1 MDSENLKNQKG
12 NIQFY
17 WITILIGMPIFF
29 IMYRI
34 LNFNG
39 LYGQDAHEYYRY
51 SLALANFL
59 TGGPDTEPFFWP
71 VLYPAIGAILSIVF
85 PNILSL
91 QILSLLSGAWTY
103 INFCRILN
111 LLYPEGTM
119 RQRYAFLYLFCSP
132 FFIRAFSIGMSD
144 ILAMAFLTASW
155 LRYLEWN
162 SRKEM
167 HLLLISICFGLFAI
181 QTRYVS
187 IILLIP
193 IIPGILTT
201 IKERSTNSLIILFGI
216 ILAITPS
223 IIFRSFDFESI
234 ISHPW
239 LSTWNPLNLFKHSF
253 ETPEGIFNY
262 TFLNIAYILAVIF
275 HPGFMFSG
283 LILLIFNFKT
293 NLSKL
298 KWWILSLGLYL
309 IFLGG
314 IPFQNL
320 RFLLLAFPIVL
331 ILFYPGYEEMMRKV
345 IFKRYKIIL
354 FVLFIL
360 IQFALAIRA
369 IEPLYLYQQE
379 EIAISNELKKY
390 PNSTIY
396 CFGINGALKT
406 YDVPQEVINLWSVT
420 NPLLPSGA
428 LFLYNQV
435 RFEKQYKITPP
446 GKIYQKMRGQG
457 RLMYIKTLP
466 NGWQLYRIR

>member
-1 MDSENLKNQKG
+1 LESEKLKAQKG
-12 NIQFY
+12 NIQFF

-29 IMYRI
+29 LIYRV

-59 TGGPDTEPFFWP
+59 TGGPEPGAFFWP
-71 VLYPAIGAILSIVF
+71 VIYPAAGALLSIVF
-85 PNILSL
+85 PDILSL

-111 LLYPEGTM
+111 LMYPKGTM
-119 RQRYAFLYLFCSP
+119 RQRYTFLYLFCSP

-155 LRYLEWN
+155 LKYLEWN

-167 HLLLISICFGLFAI
+167 HLLLISICFGLFAV

-201 IKERSTNSLIILFGI
+201 IKERTTNSLIILFGI
-216 ILAITPS
+216 IIAITPS
-223 IIFRSFDFESI
+223 IIFRSIDIESI

-239 LSTWNPLNLFKHSF
+239 ISTWNPLNIFNCKF
-253 ETPEGIFNY
+253 ETLEGTFNY
-262 TFLNIAYILAVIF
+262 TFPNIAYVLAVIF
-275 HPGFMFSG
+275 HPGFMFTG
-283 LILLIFNFKT
+283 IILVLYNLKNNFLKF
-293 NLSKL
+293 
-298 KWWILSLGLYL
+298 KWWVITLIIYL
-309 IFLGG
+309 IFLAG

-320 RFLLLAFPIVL
+320 RFLLLGFPIVL
-331 ILFYPGYEEMMRKV
+331 ILFYQGYEDMMRKV

-354 FVLFIL
+354 FISFIL
-360 IQFALAIRA
+360 IQFVLAIRA
-369 IEPLYLYQQE
+369 IEPLYIYQQE
-379 EIAISNELKKY
+379 EIAISNEIKKY

-406 YDVPQEVINLWSVT
+406 YDVTQDVINLWNVS

>member
-1 MDSENLKNQKG
+1 
-12 NIQFY
+12 
-17 WITILIGMPIFF
+17 MPIFF
-29 IMYRI
+29 LIYRV

-51 SLALANFL
+51 TLVLANFL
-59 TGGPDTEPFFWP
+59 TGGPEPGAFFWP
-71 VLYPAIGAILSIVF
+71 VLYPAAGALLSIVL

-111 LLYPEGTM
+111 LMYPKGTM

-155 LRYLEWN
+155 LKYLEWN
-162 SRKEM
+162 SRRELY
-167 HLLLISICFGLFAI
+167 LLLISICFGLFAV

-193 IIPGILTT
+193 LIPGILS
-201 IKERSTNSLIILFGI
+201 ILKERSTNILIIVFGI
-216 ILAITPS
+216 IIALTPS
-223 IIFRSFDFESI
+223 IIFRSIDFETI
-234 ISHPW
+234 VSHPW
-239 LSTWNPLNLFKHSF
+239 VLSWNPLNIFKHAF
-253 ETPEGIFNY
+253 TTQEGTFNY
-262 TFLNIAYILAVIF
+262 TFPNIAYVLAVIF
-275 HPGFMFSG
+275 HPGFMFTG
-283 LILLIFNFKT
+283 LILLYFNFKT
-293 NLSKL
+293 EFRKL
-298 KWWILSLGLYL
+298 NWWIISLGIYL
-309 IFLGG
+309 VFLAG

-331 ILFYPGYEEMMRKV
+331 LLLYPGYEEMMRKV

-360 IQFALAIRA
+360 IQFALASRA
-369 IEPLYLYQQE
+369 IEPLYIYQQE
-379 EIAISNELKKY
+379 EIAISNEIKKY
-390 PNSTIY
+390 PNTTIY

-406 YDVPQEVINLWSVT
+406 YDVQQEVINLWNVS

-428 LFLYNQV
+428 LFLYNQL

-457 RLMYIKTLP
+457 RLMYLKTLP

>member
-1 MDSENLKNQKG
+1 
-12 NIQFY
+12 
-17 WITILIGMPIFF
+17 MPIFF
-29 IMYRI
+29 LIYRT

-51 SLALANFL
+51 TLALANFL
-59 TGGPDTEPFFWP
+59 TGGPEAGTFFWP
-71 VLYPAIGAILSIVF
+71 VLYPAAGAILSIVF

-111 LLYPEGTM
+111 LMYPKGTM

-155 LRYLEWN
+155 LKYLEWN
-162 SRKEM
+162 SRREM
-167 HLLLISICFGLFAI
+167 HLMLISICFGLFAV

-193 IIPGILTT
+193 LVPGILSI
-201 IKERSTNSLIILFGI
+201 IKERSTNILIIVFGI
-216 ILAITPS
+216 ILALTPS
-223 IIFRSFDFESI
+223 IIFRSTDLEDI
-234 ISHPW
+234 ASHPW
-239 LSTWNPLNLFKHSF
+239 VSSWNPLNIFKHSF
-253 ETPEGIFNY
+253 ITQEGTFNY
-262 TFLNIAYILAVIF
+262 TFPNIAYVLAVIF
-275 HPGFMFSG
+275 HPGFMFTG
-283 LILLIFNFKT
+283 IILMYFNFKT
-293 NLSKL
+293 NFIKF
-298 KWWILSLGLYL
+298 KWWIIALGVYL
-309 IFLGG
+309 IFLAG

-331 ILFYPGYEEMMRKV
+331 LLLYPGYEEMMRKV

-354 FVLFIL
+354 FALVIV
-360 IQFALAIRA
+360 IQLALAARA
-369 IEPLYLYQQE
+369 IEPLYIYQQE
-379 EIAISNELKKY
+379 EIAVSNEIKKY

-406 YDVPQEVINLWSVT
+406 YDVQQEVINLWNVS

-457 RLMYIKTLP
+457 RLMYLKTLP